1 MKIFQVVR
9 RGSQWHVHRPDA
21 GRGVHGSEDKDRI
34 VEWARDEARRN
45 DSEVRVM
52 DRGGALETVYSYR
65 GGVEQRKSV
74 RP

>member
-1 MKIFQVVR
+1 MKTFQVVR

-34 VEWARDEARRN
+34 VDWARDEARRH
-45 DSEVRVM
+45 SGEVRVM
-52 DRGGALETVYSYR
+52 DRAGVLETVYSYR
-65 GGVEQRKSV
+65 EGVEQRKSA